1 MSPLHILLMLL
12 TAAVW
17 GFNFVATRIALEI
30 FAPEQMAFAR
40 ALLTLILLLPWWRPF
55 AGIAWRL
62 LLAALAIGTGSFY
75 ILYEAIRITD
85 SLTTVAIGTQL
96 MPSLSAMLAL
106 LFFRESIAA
115 KKWLGI
121 LIATLGAI
129 YLAAATKSSLSTAAL
144 GLTLL
149 SVLLYSAA
157 SITIGKEHSV
167 SVWNML
173 AWIAALSLLPLGALT
188 VASGPLIPDPAML
201 EPRHWLAF
209 LFSAV
214 FSALMGQAVLFYL
227 YRKYPV
233 SDVAPWVL
241 FVPMFAALS
250 SVLVYGE
257 SIPLSLILGGA
268 IIILGAWVQQSGEG
282 RPARDTPTL

>member
-1 MSPLHILLMLL
+1 MSPPHILLMLL

-17 GFNFVATRIALEI
+17 GFNFVATRIALEV

-40 ALLTLILLLPWWRPF
+40 AMLTLILLLPWWRPF

-62 LLAALAIGTGSFY
+62 LVAALAIGTGSFY
-75 ILYEAIRITD
+75 ILYEAIRITE
-85 SLTTVAIGTQL
+85 SLTTVAVGTQL

-106 LFFRESIAA
+106 LFFRESIAT

-167 SVWNML
+167 GVWNML

-188 VASGPLIPDPAML
+188 AAAGPLIPDPATL
-201 EPRHWLAF
+201 ELRHWLAF

-241 FVPMFAALS
+241 FVPVFAALS
-250 SVLVYGE
+250 SILVYGE
-257 SIPLSLILGGA
+257 SLPFSLILGGG

-282 RPARDTPTL
+282 RTGRDTPAL